1 MSAVMEEKTFRG
13 LREVALLS
21 VIAGALFFLISL
33 LTFNND
39 DAGWTHSGSVQSIS
53 NACGVFG
60 AWLADFMLSFFGLC
74 AYVFPFVVIWQ
85 GYLTYSQRRLE
96 QSHMMLTLHWLGT
109 IATIISV
116 DALFNFYLLRT
127 DIELPR
133 NTGGILGQEIG
144 TSLAVAFGNS
154 GATLFLLV
162 ILFAGLRLVTE
173 ISLFAVLD
181 FIGKYSFSLVSVFY
195 RIFLKKLHQ
204 QIFVKPVVLQLV
216 DENETE
222 ENPVARKRKSPK
234 TQNAPV
240 ENDEISNDEN
250 NTVIDELLTDSF
262 EGKTPKSEPEK
273 LDKPTKTPLGK
284 KFEKLAKTVKHAKVE
299 QVK

>member
-1 MSAVMEEKTFRG
+1 MEEKTFRG

-39 DAGWTHSGSVQSIS
+39 DAGWTHSGSVQTIS

-96 QSHMMLTLHWLGT
+96 QSRIMLTLHWLGT
-109 IATIISV
+109 ITTIISV

-181 FIGKYSFSLVSVFY
+181 FIGKYSFSLVSAFY

-204 QIFVKPVVLQLV
+204 QMFKPVTLQLV
-216 DENETE
+216 DETE
-222 ENPVARKRKSPK
+222 ENPIARKRKLPK
-234 TQNAPV
+234 TQNPPV
-240 ENDEISNDEN
+240 ESDEIKNDN
-250 NTVIDELLTDSF
+250 DAVIDELLTDSF
-262 EGKTPKSEPEK
+262 GEKISKSAPEK
-273 LDKPTKTPLGK
+273 LDKPTKTSLSK
-284 KFEKLAKTVKHAKVE
+284 KFEKLAKTVKHAKVVE